1 MITKVSL
8 GLTISGLL
16 LLFIAA
22 CGGQPYIHLANEY
35 DRESETFLKGI
46 TDRDDVTICYAK
58 RKTTPSVVSQM
69 AAAECRRFGKIARF
83 RKQTLQTCPLATPIA
98 AVFNCLDPAQRYQ
111 GNVR

>member
-1 MITKVSL
+1 MIIKMSIV
-8 GLTISGLL
+8 LTISGLL
-16 LLFIAA
+16 LLFITA

-83 RKQTLQTCPLATPIA
+83 REQTLRTCPLATPIA
-98 AVFNCLDPAQRYQ
+98 AVFNCLDPGQRSQ

>member
-1 MITKVSL
+1 MIIKQSRVV
-8 GLTISGLL
+8 TITGLL

-46 TDRDDVTICYAK
+46 TDRNDVTICYAK
-58 RKTTPSVVSQM
+58 RNTTPSVISQM
-69 AAAECRRFGKIARF
+69 AAAECRRFAKIASF
-83 RKQTLQTCPLATPIA
+83 REQTLRTCPIATPIA
-98 AVFNCLDPAQRYQ
+98 AVFNCLDPAQRLQ

>member
-1 MITKVSL
+1 MIRIHFLVFAIAGVLLPS
-8 GLTISGLL
+8 ISG
-16 LLFIAA
+16 

-58 RKTTPSVVSQM
+58 RNTTPSVVSQM
-69 AAAECRRFGKIARF
+69 AAAECRRFAKIASF
-83 RKQTLQTCPLATPIA
+83 REQTLRTCPIATPIA
-98 AVFNCLDPAQRYQ
+98 AVFNCLDPAQRLQ